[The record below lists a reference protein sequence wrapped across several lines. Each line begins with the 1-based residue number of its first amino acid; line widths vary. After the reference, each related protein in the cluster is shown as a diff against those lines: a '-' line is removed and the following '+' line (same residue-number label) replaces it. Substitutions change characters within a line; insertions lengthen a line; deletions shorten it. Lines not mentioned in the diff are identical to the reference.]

1 MKSLKNTKILVI
13 TALMAAFTCIATMV
27 IQIPTP
33 TFGYIHVGDCLVLLC
48 GIILGPVNGSLAAGI
63 GSMFADL
70 FTGYTIY
77 AIPTLII
84 KAITAM
90 LAAII
95 FRRLK
100 AFHLNTYTAFIIAGV
115 VAEINMMAGYFINKI
130 IQVCFFSG
138 SFDKVTLAAGY
149 ADAVTGILSNTIQGI
164 AGVALGMILLPLLSK
179 IPEVKN
185 WMTLK
190 HPA

>member
-1 MKSLKNTKILVI
+1 MKDLKNTKILVI
-13 TALMAAFTCIATMV
+13 TALMTAFTCIATMV

-33 TFGYIHVGDCLVLLC
+33 TLGYIHPGDCLVLLC

-70 FTGYTIY
+70 LSGYTIY

-84 KAITAM
+84 KAFTAF

-100 AFHLNTYTAFIIAGV
+100 TMHLNTYAAFILAGI
-115 VAEINMMAGYFINKI
+115 VAEINMTTGYFINKI
-130 IQVCFFSG
+130 IQVCFLSG
-138 SFDKVTLAAGY
+138 SFGTAALAAGY
-149 ADAVTGILSNTIQGI
+149 ADAVTGIFSNVIQSI
-164 AGVALGMILLPLLSK
+164 AGITLGIILLPLLSK
-179 IPEVKN
+179 IPEVKS

-190 HPA
+190 HQA